1 MSMSSAKIDPR
12 ERLLHRM
19 VHKISMKCRK
29 HYYNFFVVL
38 ENLKKNNIWLKD
50 SAKVVGEGV
59 KNGFA
64 KLNQLQEILYSK
76 HFEYSLKKASF
87 GAI

>member
-1 MSMSSAKIDPR
+1 MSSAKINPR

-38 ENLKKNNIWLKD
+38 ENLKKNNICLK
-50 SAKVVGEGV
+50 AEGTVVSEG
-59 KNGFA
+59 
-64 KLNQLQEILYSK
+64 I
-76 HFEYSLKKASF
+76 
-87 GAI
+87 

>member
-1 MSMSSAKIDPR
+1 MSSAKIDPR

-50 SAKVVGEGV
+50 TGIVVGE
-59 KNGFA
+59 
-64 KLNQLQEILYSK
+64 
-76 HFEYSLKKASF
+76 
-87 GAI
+87 

>member
-1 MSMSSAKIDPR
+1 MSSAKIDPR

-19 VHKISMKCRK
+19 VHKINMKCRK

-38 ENLKKNNIWLKD
+38 ENLKKNNVYLKEEG
-50 SAKVVGEGV
+50 KVVSEGL

-64 KLNQLQEILYSK
+64 KLNQLQQILYSK
-76 HFEYSLKKASF
+76 HFEHSLKKTAF
-87 GAI
+87 

>member
-1 MSMSSAKIDPR
+1 MSSAKIDPR

-50 SAKVVGEGV
+50 TAIGVGEGM
-59 KNGFA
+59 KNGLA
-64 KLNQLQEILYSK
+64 KLSQVQEVLYSK
-76 HFEYSLKKASF
+76 HF
-87 GAI
+87 